1 MLGLSIGAPQAKKF
15 EGFQPQN
22 HKNGCLAC
30 DFKGSGGAPAPR
42 QVIFPEISLSL
53 PVGANFEKSFGKCGP
68 TPTTEG
74 LSETPVGEELGSVT
88 RDNWAKLFPL

>member
-1 MLGLSIGAPQAKKF
+1 MLGLSIGAPQAKKI

-42 QVIFPEISLSL
+42 QVIFPEISLSP
-53 PVGANFEKSFGKCGP
+53 PVGQISENISGNVDPRQG
-68 TPTTEG
+68 TPHG
-74 LSETPVGEELGSVT
+74 AAPY
-88 RDNWAKLFPL
+88 